1 MVLDMKNIIWDMD
14 GTLIDS
20 YESIVD
26 EIEIVLSNF
35 KQSYPRDMIREMI
48 QQHSAS
54 HFFKYVSDN
63 VGTCYEDMWDCYNSL
78 PVDYSKITLM
88 PNVKETLIEL
98 CERGDRNFV
107 YTHRGDSTFD
117 ILKLNGIDEYFTE
130 IVSKRNG
137 FKRKPSSE
145 AIDYLVRKYEMDK
158 KDTFYV
164 GDRIIDQECAKASG
178 IGRIYYQSYM
188 GFTLDS
194 NDYDYYID
202 DIKDLLNLNL

>member
-1 MVLDMKNIIWDMD
+1 MKNIIWDMD

-35 KQSYPRDMIREMI
+35 KQSYPRDIIRDMI

-54 HFFKYVSDN
+54 HFFKYVSDT

-78 PVDYSKITLM
+78 SVDYNKITLM

-98 CERGDRNFV
+98 CKRGDINFI

-117 ILKLNGIDEYFTE
+117 ILRINEIEEYFTE

-145 AIDYLVRKYEMDK
+145 AIDYLVNKYAMDK
-158 KDTFYV
+158 KDTYYV
-164 GDRIIDQECAKASG
+164 GDRLIDQECAKESC

-188 GFTLDS
+188 GFTLNPS
-194 NDYDYYID
+194 DYDYRID
-202 DIKDLLNLNL
+202 NIKDLLNLNI